1 MQFVNVAISDHFI
14 DDMSVDITGNSL
26 VSLYEAMNTKRFGLN
41 NPAPQSVR
49 KQKMID
55 YSKRIRN
62 KGAKLYVD
70 SGGYSII
77 TGRVNFQR
85 PI

>member
-41 NPAPQSVR
+41 S
-49 KQKMID
+49 
-55 YSKRIRN
+55 
-62 KGAKLYVD
+62 
-70 SGGYSII
+70 SGSMPDCIKS
-77 TGRVNFQR
+77 
-85 PI
+85 